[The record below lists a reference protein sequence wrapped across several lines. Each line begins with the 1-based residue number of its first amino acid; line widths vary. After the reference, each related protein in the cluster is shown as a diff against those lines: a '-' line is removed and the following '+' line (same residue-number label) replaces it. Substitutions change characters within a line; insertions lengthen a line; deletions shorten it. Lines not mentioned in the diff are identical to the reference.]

1 MKRFLFSI
9 LIVFTIASVFFTAC
23 KEETHPDTLPDYEK
37 ANLTGAVQ
45 LFDEGN
51 EAQNPDKMF
60 VTIEGNEFRTY
71 AETEKDGNF
80 ILRNVPFYSNYTL
93 AYIKDG
99 YGTFKIYN
107 YNHEYTGS
115 EGVLPGIPK
124 LGMKS
129 TTCVT
134 SLVVEQDTVSQDTS
148 IRFKIGISSN
158 ASGTNPKYVRF
169 LFHEINSVSD
179 TTYSNYSSRITVKSN
194 PASVVFTSSD
204 FQKMGMQKGSIYFA
218 IAYGESYHTNEYF
231 DFITS
236 KEVFPNLCTQSSP
249 EPLQIVVP

>member
-1 MKRFLFSI
+1 MKRFVFSL
-9 LIVFTIASVFFTAC
+9 LIVSVSVSVLLTAC
-23 KEETHPDTLPDYEK
+23 KPEPHPVTLPDYEK

-51 EAQNPDKMF
+51 EEQNPDKMF

-80 ILRNVPFYSNYTL
+80 ILRNVPFYDNYIL

-107 YNHEYTGS
+107 YNHEFTGT
-115 EGVLPGIPK
+115 EGVLPGVPK

-134 SLVVEQDTVSQDTS
+134 SLVVEQDTVRQDTS
-148 IRFKIGISSN
+148 IRFNIGISYN
-158 ASGTNPKYVRF
+158 ATGTNPKYVRF

-179 TTYSNYSSRITVKSN
+179 STYSNYSPRITVKSN
-194 PASVVFTSSD
+194 PASIDFTSSD
-204 FQKMGMQKGSIYFA
+204 FQTMGMQSGTTYFA
-218 IAYGESYHTNEYF
+218 IAYGDSFHTNEYF
-231 DFITS
+231 DFVTS
-236 KEVFPNLCTQSSP
+236 KEVFPNLCAENAPSP
-249 EPLQIVVP
+249 VQIIVP